1 MKNRLKEL
9 RNKRGLTLDDIERAT
24 DIKRGTFNNYE
35 NGITEPKFDIWTKLA
50 DFFKVP
56 VSYLQGEGWSQDE
69 VIQFLALILINMD
82 SQITSPSGEEL
93 FGDDIGKYGN
103 IDDEELY
110 DLNEKNPLLGKIA
123 KEYLIDYK
131 KLEIEKLPD
140 YDKDFEDLR
149 TYVEANFDDLVS
161 SSLLTTNDKKLIT
174 KEFFKVSS
182 DSIDLYNLLNT
193 ILSKDTLNLFSNLRV
208 TTEYKS
214 ISVRNKQELET
225 KVSKE
230 TKSELKNALLNEL
243 DFISNYTFLSHIGE
257 NEQKTGITSEYEIAK
272 EIQNE
277 VDIKNLQRVQDY
289 LSANPYKVSKELID
303 NINLPENDK
312 KALFNIVNFLMDT
325 IYDLE
330 DKVEYLSHKVSSLEN
345 PNSDFYDE

>member
-161 SSLLTTNDKKLIT
+161 SSLLTTDDKRLIAND
-174 KEFFKVSS
+174 FFKVSS
-182 DSIDLYNLLNT
+182 DSIDLYHLLTTVLPEKT
-193 ILSKDTLNLFSNLRV
+193 IKLFFDLRI
-208 TTEYKS
+208 TIEFKN
-214 ISVRNKQELET
+214 ISVRNTQELET
-225 KVSKE
+225 TFSKE
-230 TKSELKNALLNEL
+230 TKSELRNALLSEF
-243 DFISNYTFLSHIGE
+243 DFISDYTFLSHIGE
-257 NEQKTGITSEYEIAK
+257 NGQKTGVIPEYEIAK

-277 VDIKNLQRVQDY
+277 VDVKDLQRVQDY
-289 LSANPYKVSKELID
+289 LSVNPYKVSKELID
-303 NINLPENDK
+303 NINLPEDDK
-312 KALFNIVNFLMDT
+312 KSLFNIVNFLMDS

-330 DKVEYLSHKVSSLEN
+330 DKVKYLSHKVSSLEK
-345 PNSDFYDE
+345 PDSDFED